1 MRPVVIPKTLQVV
14 LIAFWLICAGCQR
27 NSAALSAAEQNDPAV
42 VESRQ
47 KDGQASPIHAE
58 KKNQDEDTIKPTVIA
73 YYFHPTIRCIACITV
88 ESIAAETI
96 EEAFREQLAD
106 GRLVWMRIN
115 IDEKHSEDY
124 KKQFELLGS
133 SLVIAKLD
141 DGNNMQYKKLT
152 KVWELLSQPQALSEY
167 IKNEINEYLSR

>member
-1 MRPVVIPKTLQVV
+1 MIPRELQVV
-14 LIAFWLICAGCQR
+14 VIAFGLICSGCRQQ
-27 NSAALSAAEQNDPAV
+27 NIAALSAVEQNDPAV

-58 KKNQDEDTIKPTVIA
+58 KKNLDEEIIKPTVIA

-96 EEAFREQLAD
+96 EKAFREQLAD

-115 IDEKHSEDY
+115 IDEKHNEDY
-124 KKQFELLGS
+124 KKQFHVSGS
-133 SLVIAKLD
+133 ALVIAKLG

-167 IKNEINEYLSR
+167 IENEINEYLNR

>member
-14 LIAFWLICAGCQR
+14 AIAFWLICAGCQR
-27 NSAALSAAEQNDPAV
+27 NSAALSVAEQNDPAV

-47 KDGQASPIHAE
+47 EDGQASPLHAE
-58 KKNQDEDTIKPTVIA
+58 KKNLDEDIIEPTVIA

-96 EEAFREQLAD
+96 EKAFREQLAD
-106 GRLVWMRIN
+106 GRLVWMRVN
-115 IDEKHSEDY
+115 LDEQGGREY
-124 KKQFELLGS
+124 RKQFAVSGS
-133 SLVIAKLD
+133 ALVIAKLD
-141 DGNNMQYKKLT
+141 DGNNMQYKRLT

>member
-1 MRPVVIPKTLQVV
+1 MIPRELQVV
-14 LIAFWLICAGCQR
+14 VIAFGLICSGCRQQ
-27 NSAALSAAEQNDPAV
+27 NTPALSAAEQHDPAV

-58 KKNQDEDTIKPTVIA
+58 KKNLDEDTDEPTVIA

-124 KKQFELLGS
+124 EKQFEVSGS
-133 SLVIAKLD
+133 ALVITKLD

-167 IKNEINEYLSR
+167 IKNEINEYLSQ

>member
-1 MRPVVIPKTLQVV
+1 MIPRELQVV
-14 LIAFWLICAGCQR
+14 VIAFGLICSGCRQQ
-27 NSAALSAAEQNDPAV
+27 NTAALSAAEQNDPAV

-115 IDEKHSEDY
+115 IDEEHSEDY

-141 DGNNMQYKKLT
+141 GGNNMQYKKLT

-167 IKNEINEYLSR
+167 VEREIREYLNQ

>member
-14 LIAFWLICAGCQR
+14 SIACWLICAGCQR
-27 NSAALSAAEQNDPAV
+27 NSGALSAAEQNDPAV
-42 VESRQ
+42 LESRQ

-58 KKNQDEDTIKPTVIA
+58 KKNLDEDIIKPTVIA

-124 KKQFELLGS
+124 EKQFEVSGS
-133 SLVIAKLD
+133 ALVIAKLD

-152 KVWELLSQPQALSEY
+152 KVWELLSQPQALSKYVER
-167 IKNEINEYLSR
+167 EIREYLNQ

>member
-14 LIAFWLICAGCQR
+14 SIACWLICAGCQR
-27 NSAALSAAEQNDPAV
+27 NSAALSPSAYNDPAI
-42 VESRQ
+42 VEFSQQNESSRAI
-47 KDGQASPIHAE
+47 DAV
-58 KKNQDEDTIKPTVIA
+58 KKNLDEDTIKPTVIA

-124 KKQFELLGS
+124 EKQFDVSGS
-133 SLVIAKLD
+133 ALVIAELD
-141 DGNNMQYKKLT
+141 GGNNMQYKKLT

>member
-1 MRPVVIPKTLQVV
+1 MIPRELHVVVI
-14 LIAFWLICAGCQR
+14 AFGLICSGCRQQ
-27 NSAALSAAEQNDPAV
+27 STAALSAAEQNDPAV

-58 KKNQDEDTIKPTVIA
+58 KKNLDEDIIESTVIA

-115 IDEKHSEDY
+115 IDEKHSEY
-124 KKQFELLGS
+124 YEKQFEVSGS
-133 SLVIAKLD
+133 ALVIAKLD
-141 DGNNMQYKKLT
+141 GSNNMQYKKLT

-167 IKNEINEYLSR
+167 IENEINEYLSQ

>member
-14 LIAFWLICAGCQR
+14 PIAFWLICAGCQR